1 MAVMIN
7 QLRRHRRMTSI
18 PARPRS
24 SGNRRGM
31 ALPLV
36 LLLVAVLS
44 ATLAASF
51 ATTSGEHTMEQS
63 LRAEN
68 RAFTIAQSG
77 LEAYMSGRMNGGVIV
92 VSTTPADKTPPDV
105 TSEVVKVAVPSAG
118 GIADTAFITATRV
131 RPMTGARQ
139 AMYVVQSRG
148 VDFNARGLSG
158 RARARPERTIAQ
170 MATFN
175 TFTINVIGAWTSLT
189 GLTKNG
195 TGEISGIDQC
205 GARSAVAGVVTSKG
219 DFVNNGNASLFLG
232 NPPVDTAS
240 NTGEVKDRINI
251 DWDGIINKGALPADY
266 TIPPQSFPTAA
277 QFADPNFW
285 PVIRINSSGY
295 SLPVAG
301 KGIII
306 ATGNFDIN
314 GSNMW
319 DGIILVGGVLTS
331 NGNNVTAGT
340 TLSGLNALLPGAP
353 LPPPSHSGDNADAN
367 GQKSYVYN
375 SCNVD
380 RATKGLQSFQPI
392 ANAWVDNIATY

>member
-1 MAVMIN
+1 MNSQNAPTGHDG
-7 QLRRHRRMTSI
+7 QQQGSRRE
-18 PARPRS
+18 
-24 SGNRRGM
+24 RRGM

-36 LLLVAVLS
+36 MLLVAVLS

-51 ATTSGEHTMEQS
+51 ATTSGELTMEQS
-63 LRAEN
+63 LRAQT

-77 LEAYMSGRMNGGVIV
+77 METYMSGRMNGGVIV
-92 VSTTPADKTPPDV
+92 VSTDPADKSPPDV
-105 TSEVVKVAVPSAG
+105 LSERVKVVVPSVGAVP
-118 GIADTAFITATRV
+118 DTAFITATRV
-131 RPMTGARQ
+131 RPASGNRM
-139 AMYVVQSRG
+139 AMYLVQSRG
-148 VDFNARGLSG
+148 VDFNAAGISG
-158 RARARPERTIAQ
+158 RARARPERTVAQ
-170 MATFN
+170 MAAFN
-175 TFTINVIGAWTSLT
+175 TFTIDVIGAWTSIT

-205 GARSAVAGVVTSKG
+205 GEKSMVAGVVTGQG

-232 NPPVDTAS
+232 DPPVDTSGTAAAVRDR
-240 NTGEVKDRINI
+240 VKI
-251 DWDGIINKGALPADY
+251 DWDGIINKGALPADI

-285 PVIRINSSGY
+285 PVIRINSSSY

-301 KGIII
+301 RGIII

-340 TLSGLNALLPGAP
+340 TLSGLNALLPGAD

-380 RATKGLQSFQPI
+380 RATKGLQSFQPM

>member
-1 MAVMIN
+1 MRQRPLPRGM
-7 QLRRHRRMTSI
+7 RRLSQGSH
-18 PARPRS
+18 
-24 SGNRRGM
+24 NRRGM

-77 LEAYMSGRMNGGVIV
+77 LEMYMNGRMNGGVIV
-92 VSTTPADKTPPDV
+92 VSSVPADKTPPEV
-105 TSEVVKVAVPSAG
+105 TSEVVKVVVPGVG
-118 GIADTAFITATRV
+118 GVADTAFVTATRV
-131 RPMTGARQ
+131 RPMSGNRQ

-148 VDFNARGLSG
+148 VDFNAYGITG

-175 TFTINVIGAWTSLT
+175 TFTIDVIGAWTSLT

-195 TGEISGIDQC
+195 TGEISGLDQC
-205 GARSAVAGVVTSKG
+205 GARSPVAGVVTSKG
-219 DFVNNGNASLFLG
+219 DFVNNGAASLFQG
-232 NPPVDTAS
+232 HPPVDTS
-240 NTGEVKDRINI
+240 GNVNSVKDRVKI
-251 DWDGIINKGALPADY
+251 DWDGIVNKNSLPADY

-285 PVIRINSSGY
+285 PVIRINSSSF

-301 KGIII
+301 QGIII
-306 ATGNFDIN
+306 ATGDFDIN

-319 DGIILVGGVLTS
+319 DGIILVGGKLTS

-353 LPPPSHSGDNADAN
+353 QPPPSVSGDNADAN

-375 SCNVD
+375 SCNVE

-392 ANAWVDNIATY
+392 ANAWIDNVATY